1 MYRLKNNGYNLISI
15 IFLIIIILIVFNYQ
29 SIYSKLKPN
38 ISFGEI
44 KLEEIF
50 SQKKDSFNYTKTFF
64 VLKNKMIS
72 IQNSKLIYRD
82 LNLKKVWAKEVSGKD
97 LRVFSK
103 DKYIYVLDAS
113 LGDIYK
119 LDNKGNIE
127 AKIYSLGGLKE
138 LIYYSDSKFIFLNND
153 NNLIYLDN
161 ELTIKIQKKLDF
173 DNILDINYN
182 NKYIY
187 FLSLEDNNDYYYTKI
202 LKMNLDFEILSNK
215 NIRDNIFY
223 NNIIENGQLY
233 LNNNHKLLKIDK
245 KDNIIWEKEFKN
257 SIRKIYKDK
266 KIYITINNKNDKN
279 IDILKVLDDNGVIL
293 DSVDLPIG
301 NLEGIKKINE
311 DILIYNKEKISILD
325 KNYNIKMISNLDN
338 EILNIKIFKENNIM
352 VNTKSHI
359 YIYKLIY

>member
-1 MYRLKNNGYNLISI
+1 MYRLKKNGYNLISI
-15 IFLIIIILIVFNYQ
+15 IFLIIIILIVFNYK
-29 SIYSKLKPN
+29 SIYNKLKPN

-64 VLKNKMIS
+64 ILNNKIIS

-82 LNLKKVWAKEVSGKD
+82 DNLEKVWAKEINGQD

-103 DKYIYVLDAS
+103 NEKIYVLDAS

-119 LDNKGNIE
+119 LDSKGNIE

-138 LIYYSDSKFIFLNND
+138 VIYFSDSKFIFINND

-161 ELTIKIQKKLDF
+161 KLTIKTEKKLDF
-173 DNILDINYN
+173 NNILDINYS

-202 LKMNLDFEILSNK
+202 LKMDLNFEIISNK

-223 NNIIENGQLY
+223 NNIIENDQIY

-245 KDNIIWEKEFKN
+245 KDNILWEKKFEN
-257 SIRKIYKDK
+257 SIKKIYKDEK
-266 KIYITINNKNDKN
+266 FYITTNNKNDKSV
-279 IDILKVLDDNGVIL
+279 DILKVLDDNGVIL
-293 DSVDLPIG
+293 DSVDLPIS
-301 NLEGIKKINE
+301 NLKGIEKINE

-325 KNYNIKMISNLDN
+325 KKYSIKMISNLDK
-338 EILNIKIFKENNIM
+338 EILNIKILKENNIM